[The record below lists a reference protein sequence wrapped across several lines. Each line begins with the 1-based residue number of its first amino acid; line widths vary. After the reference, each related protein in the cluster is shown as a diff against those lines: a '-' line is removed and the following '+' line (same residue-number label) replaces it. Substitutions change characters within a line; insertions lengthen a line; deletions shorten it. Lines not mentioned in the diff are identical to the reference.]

1 MSGLEG
7 ALSDYV
13 VPASQFLVE
22 EMEAQGYVA
31 RTSTQVSCS
40 QVSGPSFHQGLL
52 VLHNRAT
59 VDGES
64 QEMLPCLKSY
74 SLPTTDECV
83 ILCLT

>member
-22 EMEAQGYVA
+22 EMEAQGHVA

-40 QVSGPSFHQGLL
+40 QVSGPSFHQGLIGTSQL
-52 VLHNRAT
+52 SHRGW
-59 VDGES
+59 GEPGDAA
-64 QEMLPCLKSY
+64 LP
-74 SLPTTDECV
+74 
-83 ILCLT
+83 